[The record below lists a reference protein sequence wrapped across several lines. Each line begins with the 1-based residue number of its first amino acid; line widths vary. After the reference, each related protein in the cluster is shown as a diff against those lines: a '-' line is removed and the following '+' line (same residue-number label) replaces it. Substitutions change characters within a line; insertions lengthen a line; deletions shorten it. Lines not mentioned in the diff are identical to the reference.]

1 MSRLESI
8 LGTLPESVDWPAP
21 SEHLVTRV
29 TARIDSEKD
38 HRAVGLRRWA
48 WAVAT
53 AALVLVALV
62 PDAREA
68 VADLFQEAGV
78 RIGFVERS
86 ATETLADVDLGEQ
99 IPLEEASAQAG
110 LELRAPASL
119 GTPEATYVD
128 ADVVT
133 MVWDGPVLLTQR
145 AGAEPYAQ
153 KGIGPATEARG
164 VVVSGEPGLWIEGAG
179 HTFSLLDSEGN
190 LIDETTRLAANVLLW
205 SVDGVDYR
213 LELTESL
220 GRALEIAQS
229 LEMVGS

>member
-1 MSRLESI
+1 MSRLETI
-8 LGTLPESVDWPAP
+8 LGSLPESVDWPAP

-29 TARIDSEKD
+29 TARIDSEGGQ
-38 HRAVGLRRWA
+38 RAVGLRRWA
-48 WAVAT
+48 WAVA
-53 AALVLVALV
+53 AAVLVLVALV
-62 PDAREA
+62 PGAREA

-78 RIGFVERS
+78 RIGFVEQS
-86 ATETLADVDLGEQ
+86 TTETLADIDLGEQ
-99 IPLEEASAQAG
+99 IPLESASARAG
-110 LELRAPASL
+110 LALRAPASL
-119 GTPEATYVD
+119 GPPEGTYVD

-153 KGIGPATEARG
+153 KGIGPETEATG

-190 LIDETTRLAANVLLW
+190 LVAETTRLAANVLLW

-213 LELTESL
+213 LELAESL
-220 GRALEIAQS
+220 DRALGIAES
-229 LEMVGS
+229 LEVVGS